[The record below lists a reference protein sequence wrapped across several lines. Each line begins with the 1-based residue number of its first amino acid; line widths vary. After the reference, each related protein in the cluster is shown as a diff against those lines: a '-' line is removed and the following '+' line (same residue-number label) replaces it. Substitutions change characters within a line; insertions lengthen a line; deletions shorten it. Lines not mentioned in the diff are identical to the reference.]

1 MALLISTY
9 QLEKAF
15 AGKTLFSG
23 VSLGIE
29 DGDKVGLVGPNGAGK
44 STLMKILAGE
54 SHADGG
60 KVTPKKGLKL
70 GFLPQTPVF
79 PEGQTILEALMSKAA
94 DPHEALGPA
103 YEWLARLDLTDFGE
117 DFLVSNLSGG
127 WQKRVALARELVTE
141 PELLLLDEP
150 TNHLD
155 VV

>member
-1 MALLISTY
+1 MALLVSTY

-54 SHADGG
+54 SKADGG
-60 KVTPKKGLKL
+60 TVTPKKGLKL

-79 PEGQTILEALMSKAA
+79 PAGQTIFEALMSKA
-94 DPHEALGPA
+94 DEYEGLALA
-103 YEWLARLDLTDFGE
+103 YEWMARLD
-117 DFLVSNLSGG
+117 
-127 WQKRVALARELVTE
+127 
-141 PELLLLDEP
+141 
-150 TNHLD
+150 
-155 VV
+155 